1 MTQDPTACT
10 HLAAPSIVRTK
21 KFLCALAG
29 SGPVIISSDFIDT
42 CLESG
47 SVPNVEDFLLN
58 DKANENRFGLKLKDV
73 IKRAQSN
80 SRKLLEGVVV
90 YCTSEIPNGPDTYK
104 DIAKANG
111 ATFNVYRA
119 RGGATIKPS
128 GPDSDN
134 EAEPVYLLS
143 GTKAEEKRLW
153 PKFVQMAEQGGMEP
167 RIVQTEWLLDT
178 AMAQERKWD
187 KKYLLLAT

>member
-1 MTQDPTACT
+1 MTQDPKACT

-29 SGPVIISSDFIDT
+29 SGPMIISSDFIDA

-47 SVPNVEDFLLN
+47 LIPDVETFLLN
-58 DKANENRFGLKLKDV
+58 DKANEKRFGLNLEDV

-80 SRKLLEGVVV
+80 RGKLLKGVVV
-90 YCTSEIPNGPDTYK
+90 YCTSDILNGPDTYK
-104 DIAKANG
+104 DIVEANG
-111 ATFNVYRA
+111 ATFHVFRA

-128 GPDSDN
+128 GPESD
-134 EAEPVYLLS
+134 EEGEPVYLLS

-153 PKFVQMAEQGGMEP
+153 PRFEKMAEQGGMEP

-178 AMAQERKWD
+178 AMAQELRWD
-187 KKYLLLAT
+187 PKYLFLTT